1 VVVRAGRQAP
11 LLLQVQQPLPLHPPL
26 QQALPCLWEAL
37 AFSFRTRSTPTVL
50 KLFLSFFF
58 ALAVVLFSI
67 SNKPNGASFICAMQR
82 AQASLRPLST
92 SIARSGTL
100 YIWGRISDGRLGMKL
115 PEGAYNARDFARPG
129 GPFVL
134 PLPCPHLGNVV
145 DVVCR
150 GSKTLA
156 LTADGSVYSWGTC
169 ENLSLGHGDKV
180 KELGLPRK
188 LEALAGIRI
197 VQIDAGETSSAA
209 LSDEGEVFT
218 WGWGGSF
225 FGGNGGLG
233 HGNNI
238 TQPSP
243 ALVEALQAAGA
254 QVTRIAV
261 GNAHMAALD
270 KQGTMWT
277 WGKGEYGRCGN
288 GKSSQPLPL
297 PVDMLKDRGSPVTS
311 IGAGGAHSLAVTQA
325 GEVWGWGKNEASQLG
340 LGAGLVADLHNME
353 EFPAH
358 VEVEGGDAGLFNG
371 RALAV
376 AAGTAHSLAITRGG
390 VLWQWGARTFL
401 SPSKVPLA
409 VLSPAARART
419 GAASAELPMN
429 AERVRGR
436 QASLLLFFFSPCFR
450 TPLFTKPHNIHTK

>member
-1 VVVRAGRQAP
+1 
-11 LLLQVQQPLPLHPPL
+11 
-26 QQALPCLWEAL
+26 
-37 AFSFRTRSTPTVL
+37 
-50 KLFLSFFF
+50 
-58 ALAVVLFSI
+58 
-67 SNKPNGASFICAMQR
+67 
-82 AQASLRPLST
+82 
-92 SIARSGTL
+92 
-100 YIWGRISDGRLGMKL
+100 MKL

-270 KQGTMWT
+270 RQGTMWT

-340 LGAGLVADLHNME
+340 LGVGLVADLHNME

-436 QASLLLFFFSPCFR
+436 QASLLLFFFLLASAHRSSQNLTTYTQNKTSLPAAPSTHCSDMR
-450 TPLFTKPHNIHTK
+450 WGGRIWSNRPGGQAVYLGAGVSLPSAGAECGGLRHARAS